1 MRLNQKRADIIWSRD
16 VELLAVECELIASAN
31 SLLTCSRAL
40 KICMCDFHRVL
51 VVPKRKED
59 QMNWSVSD
67 SRGFLL
73 NRRSYLLS
81 KCDFL
86 FENVLQ
92 PGSLTSVNLHLF
104 VSERERRSF
113 TSHFTRGLA
122 ALPRVHRAAAGDCA
136 RNGLSDGTFAPVSAS
151 IVFLVL
157 LFPLSRSVSCLP
169 HSSIYLFFFLEP
181 ASTICKLVLF
191 ICEKMNRSS

>member
-1 MRLNQKRADIIWSRD
+1 
-16 VELLAVECELIASAN
+16 
-31 SLLTCSRAL
+31 
-40 KICMCDFHRVL
+40 MCDFHRVL

-86 FENVLQ
+86 FENILQ

-104 VSERERRSF
+104 VSERESRSF

-136 RNGLSDGTFAPVSAS
+136 RNGLSDGTFAPVSAR

-169 HSSIYLFFFLEP
+169 HSNINLFFFSWACEHYLQ
-181 ASTICKLVLF
+181 VNF
-191 ICEKMNRSS
+191 INLRKKWTEVHK